1 MDEATERS
9 ASVNFA
15 AEKRIQLFGLPYGKQ
30 IQHATR
36 LAELF
41 IVKRVRQRRVEIG
54 IANRSKTENPH
65 YEENN
70 PRSIASSNRSS
81 STDEHSG
88 AGAVRAAEVQGV
100 HAQGFHDG
108 IEGARKDYEN
118 HRQPSV
124 ENREEFRHPPVSHHD
139 REAYRDGFRRGYET
153 GVEHL
158 MRGYPH
164 SY

>member
-1 MDEATERS
+1 MKKTIPGLS
-9 ASVNFA
+9 LA
-15 AEKRIQLFGLPYGKQ
+15 A
-30 IQHATR
+30 
-36 LAELF
+36 
-41 IVKRVRQRRVEIG
+41 
-54 IANRSKTENPH
+54 IAAAALMSIPAQGQYAQNPPPPPDYVH
-65 YEENN
+65 EVWAA
-70 PRSIASSNRSS
+70 PP
-81 STDEHSG
+81 
-88 AGAVRAAEVQGV
+88 AEVQGV